1 MIDGGAC
8 VACAHVREAGH
19 MRRRQN
25 ANARVARVF
34 SLFLRV
40 AFFAFC
46 SYTHHTR
53 PRPDP
58 TTKRISAVCCGRSR
72 FKKSKY

>member
-8 VACAHVREAGH
+8 VACAHGREAGH

-46 SYTHHTR
+46 ILHFAVTHTTR
-53 PRPDP
+53 APAP
-58 TTKRISAVCCGRSR
+58 
-72 FKKSKY
+72 